1 MRNLTA
7 LLVLAATLAGCGT
20 HAAAPA
26 TQVAAAA
33 LQAQKA
39 QKAAVDQYY
48 GALPLAAPGNK
59 YLSLLQKAIAPHK
72 DLGYDHGRDLM
83 FGQLDDVTNA
93 DTVVDVY
100 SGRTFHGVNDAK
112 TAFERGLNSEH
123 TWCQSMGAK
132 DAAKDDLHHLF
143 PVDAGA
149 NSTRN
154 NNPMGEVKKVVQL
167 LPDFYGDNQHSRL
180 GTNAAG
186 ETVFEPRDSHK
197 GDVAR
202 AIFYFYVVYGSF
214 NGKASKIDLTNF
226 KVEHDTLLRWHQQ
239 DPPSSWE
246 IQRNN
251 QIYKLQGN
259 RNPFIDHPDWVGRIG
274 HFL

>member
-1 MRNLTA
+1 VRNLTP
-7 LLVLAATLAGCGT
+7 LLVMTALLAGCGA
-20 HAAAPA
+20 HGIAP
-26 TQVAAAA
+26 TPQ
-33 LQAQKA
+33 QASVLEAQKKA
-39 QKAAVDQYY
+39 QKATLDQYY
-48 GALPLAAPGNK
+48 GALPQAAPGNR
-59 YLSLLQKAIAPHK
+59 YLALLQKAIAPHK

-100 SGRTFHGVNDAK
+100 SGRTFHGVTDTK
-112 TAFERGLNSEH
+112 TAFERGLNAEH

-132 DAAKDDLHHLF
+132 DVAKDDLHHLF

-154 NNPMGEVKKVVQL
+154 NNPMGEVKKVIQL

-180 GTNAAG
+180 GTNANG
-186 ETVFEPRDSHK
+186 VTVFEPRDSHK

-214 NGKASKIDLTNF
+214 DGKPSKIDLTNF
-226 KVEHDTLLRWHQQ
+226 KLEHDTLLRWHQQ

-251 QIYKLQGN
+251 LIYKLQGN

-274 HFL
+274 RFI

>member
-1 MRNLTA
+1 MRGLTPFLVA
-7 LLVLAATLAGCGT
+7 TLLVAGCGGRPVL
-20 HAAAPA
+20 PA
-26 TQVAAAA
+26 VSQAEAA
-33 LQAQKA
+33 LQAQADK
-39 QKAAVDQYY
+39 YY
-48 GALPLAAPGNK
+48 GALPLAAPGK
-59 YLSLLQKAIAPHK
+59 AYLAKLQRAIAPHK

-83 FGQLDDVTNA
+83 FGQLDDVTSA

-100 SGRTFHGVNDAK
+100 SGRTFRGVNDAK
-112 TAFERGLNSEH
+112 TAFVRGLNAEH

-154 NNPMGEVKKVVQL
+154 NNPMGEVKTPIQI
-167 LPDFYGDNQHSRL
+167 LPDFYGDGQHSRL
-180 GTNAAG
+180 GENAAG
-186 ETVFEPRDSHK
+186 VTVFEPRASHK

-202 AIFYFYVVYGSF
+202 AIFYFYVCYGSF
-214 NGKASKIDLTNF
+214 DGKASKIDLTNF
-226 KVEHDTLLRWHQQ
+226 KLEHDVLLRWHAA
-239 DPPSSWE
+239 DPPSKWE

-251 QIYKLQGN
+251 AIYKLQGN